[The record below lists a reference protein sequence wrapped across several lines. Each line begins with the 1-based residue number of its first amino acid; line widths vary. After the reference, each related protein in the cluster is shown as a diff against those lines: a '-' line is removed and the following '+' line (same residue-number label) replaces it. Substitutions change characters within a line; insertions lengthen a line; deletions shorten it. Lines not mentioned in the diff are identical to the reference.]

1 MFRRSQFTHQPA
13 AFGASERFGL
23 LDERRFHG
31 RCDADRSVLPAFVER
46 IGAEQAGRHVAAWT
60 DLTTRALE
68 PNIFLDSAFALP
80 AAQHLS
86 DRKDPEF
93 LLAWEK
99 DETSPRKR
107 LIAVWPIVWPRLWF
121 GSTCKTWVHD
131 YCCSGAPLLDKAQA
145 LRSLDAIL
153 AYLRASHSS
162 VSTLAI
168 SQIRENGA
176 TASLLRRFTALRGLA
191 LDVVAH
197 YDRAA
202 LDAAQPDVSAAD
214 FVSRKKKK
222 ELDRQLRRLRD
233 KGPLALGVA
242 REGADLTRH
251 IESFLALETSGWK
264 GRDGGAFLNR
274 PDHAAFI
281 RSIAPA
287 LGAEGKCQVYWMTCE
302 DKVIASNIVFFAGE
316 TAYFWKTTYDED
328 FAFASPGVLL
338 TMRMTDSLLREP
350 GVRSVDSCAVSDHP
364 MIDHIW
370 RDRTPMADVM
380 LSLRAD
386 RPQELEGAVKRELF
400 RRRLREKAKS
410 AWAHLGFA

>member
-1 MFRRSQFTHQPA
+1 MFRRPQFTHQPA
-13 AFGASERFGL
+13 AFGASEPFGL
-23 LDERRFHG
+23 LDERRLHG
-31 RCDADRSVLPAFVER
+31 RCDADRSIVPAFVER
-46 IGAEQAGRHVAAWT
+46 ISAEQARRHVAAWT

-68 PNIFLDSAFALP
+68 SNIFLDPAFALP
-80 AAQHLS
+80 AARHLS
-86 DRKDPEF
+86 DRKGPEF
-93 LLAWEK
+93 LLAWEQ
-99 DETSPRKR
+99 DGTSPRKR
-107 LIAVWPIVWPRLWF
+107 LIAVWPIVRPRLWF

-145 LRSLDAIL
+145 LRGLDAIL

-162 VSTLAI
+162 VSILAI
-168 SQIRENGA
+168 SQIREHGA
-176 TASLLRRFTALRGLA
+176 TASLLRRFSALRGLA
-191 LDVVAH
+191 LDIVAY

-202 LDAAQPDVSAAD
+202 LEAAQPGVSAAD

-222 ELDRQLRRLRD
+222 ELDRQLRRLGD
-233 KGPLALGVA
+233 KGPLTLGVA

-264 GRDGGAFLNR
+264 GRHGGAFLNR
-274 PDHAAFI
+274 PDHAAFF
-281 RSIAPA
+281 RSMAPE
-287 LGAEGKCQVYWMTCE
+287 LGAEGKCRVYWMAIE
-302 DKVIASNIVFFAGE
+302 NKVIASNIVFFAGE
-316 TAYFWKTTYDED
+316 TAYFWKTAYDEN

-338 TMRMTDSLLREP
+338 TMSMTESLLLEP
-350 GVRSVDSCAVSDHP
+350 GVLSVDSCAIPDHP

-380 LSLRAD
+380 LSLRVD
-386 RPQELEGAVKRELF
+386 RPQKLEGAVKRELF

>member
-1 MFRRSQFTHQPA
+1 MFRRPQFTHQPA

-23 LDERRFHG
+23 FDERRFHG
-31 RCDADRSVLPAFVER
+31 RCDADGAILPAFVEC
-46 IGAEQAGRHVAAWT
+46 IGAKQAGRHIAAWT

-68 PNIFLDSAFALP
+68 SNIFLDPVFALP
-80 AAQHLS
+80 AARHLS
-86 DRKDPEF
+86 DRKGPEF
-93 LLAWEK
+93 LLAWEQ
-99 DETSPRKR
+99 DGTSPRKR
-107 LIAVWPIVWPRLWF
+107 LIAVWPIVRPGLWF

-145 LRSLDAIL
+145 LRSLDAIM
-153 AYLRASHSS
+153 AYLQAAHSS
-162 VSTLAI
+162 VSIFAI
-168 SQIRENGA
+168 SQIREHGA
-176 TASLLRRFTALRGLA
+176 TASLLRHFSALQGLA
-191 LDVVAH
+191 FNIVAR
-197 YDRAA
+197 YERAA
-202 LDAAQPDVSAAD
+202 LDAAQLGVSAAD

-233 KGPLALGVA
+233 KGPVTLGVA

-264 GRDGGAFLNR
+264 GRDGGAFLKR
-274 PDHAAFI
+274 PDHTAFV

-287 LGAEGKCQVYWMTCE
+287 LGAEGKCRVYWMASE

-316 TAYFWKTTYDED
+316 TAYFWKTAYDED

-380 LSLRAD
+380 LSLRVD

>member
-1 MFRRSQFTHQPA
+1 MFRRPQFTHQPA
-13 AFGASERFGL
+13 AFSASDRFGL
-23 LDERRFHG
+23 LDERRLHG
-31 RCDADRSVLPAFVER
+31 CCDADRSIFPAFVER
-46 IGAEQAGRHVAAWT
+46 ISAEQARRYVVAWA

-68 PNIFLDSAFALP
+68 SNIFLDPAFALP
-80 AAQHLS
+80 AARHLS
-86 DRKDPEF
+86 DRKGPEF
-93 LLAWEK
+93 LLAWEQ
-99 DETSPRKR
+99 DGTSPRKR
-107 LIAVWPIVWPRLWF
+107 LIAVWPIVRPRLWF

-153 AYLRASHSS
+153 AYLRASQNS
-162 VSTLAI
+162 VSILAI
-168 SQIRENGA
+168 SQIREHGA
-176 TASLLRRFTALRGLA
+176 TAALLRHFSALRGLA
-191 LDVVAH
+191 LNIVAH

-202 LDAAQPDVSAAD
+202 LEAARPGVSAAD

-233 KGPLALGVA
+233 MGPLTLGVT
-242 REGADLTRH
+242 REGADMARH
-251 IESFLALETSGWK
+251 IESFLALEKSGWK

-274 PDHAAFI
+274 PDHAAFV
-281 RSIAPA
+281 RSIAAA
-287 LGAEGKCQVYWMTCE
+287 LGAEGKCRVYWMASE
-302 DKVIASNIVFFAGE
+302 DKIIASNVVFFTGE
-316 TAYFWKTTYDED
+316 TAYFWKTAYDED
-328 FAFASPGVLL
+328 FAFSSPGVLL
-338 TMRMTDSLLREP
+338 TMSMTDSLLHEP
-350 GVRSVDSCAVSDHP
+350 GVRSVDSCAVSGHP

-400 RRRLREKAKS
+400 RRRMREKAKS